1 MTSKKWQDFINQHVE
16 VEEWLRNRPAHTKR
30 QFAARLQKFCTAIGM
45 TPEQWRSLDKLEARD
60 LAWKHV
66 QDNIKTHPS
75 TVNVTLIALK
85 SWYRNKD
92 GEALPF
98 DSNRGGKHYF
108 HIKRKKAALEHIPD
122 KKEMYQ
128 MLDMAS
134 SLRDKAF
141 LLFLFQTGVRVNVL
155 EHATYQLVAD
165 QLDQDIITLKIT
177 GKLDFKLR
185 SRDIPFYYTFLN
197 GEGAET
203 LRRYCKLAHKQGDKN
218 KPLFRTKGTKP
229 IAQSYVLKVVKM
241 CVKRAGFNP
250 ATMWTHTIRKA
261 FRKIVRQ
268 TDIDDDDKEE
278 LMGHVIQGSRESYYD
293 KKDTGLI
300 LKAYQ
305 KCNFSRELP
314 ESEMSKLQKQLED
327 SRLENRFLKNRQR
340 SMEADLDKVITRLEK
355 QDSELGEL
363 KKLFR
368 ENQNK

>member
-1 MTSKKWQDFINQHVE
+1 LKKWKQFINQHSE
-16 VEEWLRNRPAHTKR
+16 VEEWLRNRPTHTKR
-30 QFAARLQKFCTAIGM
+30 QFAARLQKFCNAINM
-45 TPEQWRSLDKLEARD
+45 TPEEWRNLDKLDARD

-66 QDNIKTHPS
+66 QNNIKTHPS

-128 MLDMAS
+128 IIDMAS

-165 QLDQDIITLKIT
+165 QLDREVITLKIT

-197 GEGAET
+197 GEGVET
-203 LRRYCKLAHKQGDKN
+203 LRRYCKVTHKQGDKN

-268 TDIDDDDKEE
+268 TDIDDDDKEQ

-293 KKDTGLI
+293 KKDVGLI
-300 LKAYQ
+300 MKAYQ

-314 ESEMSKLQKQLED
+314 ESEMSKLQQQLED
-327 SRLENRFLKNRQR
+327 SRFKERRLMERLDGQEKENIDLKR
-340 SMEADLDKVITRLEK
+340 RLSKTENDIAKLIDEWREYLK
-355 QDSELGEL
+355 QH
-363 KKLFR
+363 
-368 ENQNK
+368 